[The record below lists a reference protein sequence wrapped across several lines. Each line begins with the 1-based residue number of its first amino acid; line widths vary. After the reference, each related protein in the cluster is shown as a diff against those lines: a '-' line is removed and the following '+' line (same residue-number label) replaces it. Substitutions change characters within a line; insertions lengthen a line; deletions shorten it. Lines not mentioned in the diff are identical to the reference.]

1 MICPHCHHDSSK
13 VVDSRP
19 SDEGR
24 AIRRRRECEYCGT
37 RFTTFERVEKSPL
50 LVIKKNG
57 NREEFRREK
66 LLRGLVRAAE
76 KRPVTMDQMN
86 AIVDKVENKIRA
98 TGENEVKSQD
108 IGEHVMKEL
117 ADVDDVTYIRFA
129 SVYREFKD
137 MSGFMNEVQEM
148 MANDKTDKAK
158 SAKKKGANKD

>member
-13 VVDSRP
+13 VIDSRP

-24 AIRRRRECEYCGT
+24 AIRRRRECENCGT
-37 RFTTFERVEKSPL
+37 RFTTFERLEKSPL

-57 NREEFRREK
+57 NREEFSREK

-86 AIVDKVENKIRA
+86 DIVDKVENEIRA
-98 TGENEVKSQD
+98 TGESEVRSQI
-108 IGEHVMKEL
+108 IGEHVMKIL
-117 ADVDDVTYIRFA
+117 SKVDDVTYIRFA

-137 MSGFMNEVQEM
+137 MNGFMQEVHEM
-148 MANDKTDKAK
+148 MANGNDIDKK
-158 SAKKKGANKD
+158 

>member
-13 VVDSRP
+13 VIDSRP

-37 RFTTFERVEKSPL
+37 RFTTFERLEKSPL

-57 NREEFRREK
+57 NREEFSREK

-86 AIVDKVENKIRA
+86 DIVDKVENEIRS
-98 TGENEVKSQD
+98 TGESEVRSQV
-108 IGEHVMKEL
+108 IGEHVMKIL
-117 ADVDDVTYIRFA
+117 SKVDDVTYIRFA

-137 MSGFMNEVQEM
+137 MNGFMQEVQEM
-148 MANDKTDKAK
+148 MSNGKKIDKK
-158 SAKKKGANKD
+158 

>member
-13 VVDSRP
+13 VIDSRP

-37 RFTTFERVEKSPL
+37 RFTTFERLEKSPL

-57 NREEFRREK
+57 NREEFSREK
-66 LLRGLVRAAE
+66 LLRGIVRAAE

-86 AIVDKVENKIRA
+86 DIVDKVENEIRA
-98 TGENEVKSQD
+98 NGESEVGSQV
-108 IGEHVMKEL
+108 IGEHVMKIL
-117 ADVDDVTYIRFA
+117 AKVDDVTYIRFA

-137 MSGFMNEVQEM
+137 MNSFMREVQEM
-148 MANDKTDKAK
+148 MANGNKIDKK
-158 SAKKKGANKD
+158 

>member
-37 RFTTFERVEKSPL
+37 RFTTFERIEKSPL

-57 NREEFRREK
+57 NREEFSREK

-76 KRPVTMDQMN
+76 KRPVTIDQMN
-86 AIVDKVENKIRA
+86 GIVDKVENQIRA
-98 TGENEVKSQD
+98 TGENEVGSQT
-108 IGEHVMKEL
+108 IGEYVMKIL

-137 MSGFMNEVQEM
+137 MNGFMKEVQEM
-148 MANDKTDKAK
+148 MANDGSEGKSDK
-158 SAKKKGANKD
+158 D

>member
-13 VVDSRP
+13 VIDSRP

-37 RFTTFERVEKSPL
+37 RFTTFERLEKSPL

-57 NREEFRREK
+57 NREEFSREK

-86 AIVDKVENKIRA
+86 SIVDKVENEIRS
-98 TGENEVKSQD
+98 TGESEVRSQL
-108 IGEHVMKEL
+108 IGEHVMRILSK
-117 ADVDDVTYIRFA
+117 VDDVTYIRFA

-137 MSGFMNEVQEM
+137 MNGFMEEVQEM
-148 MANDKTDKAK
+148 MSNGKKIDKK
-158 SAKKKGANKD
+158 

>member
-13 VVDSRP
+13 VIDSRP

-24 AIRRRRECEYCGT
+24 AIRRRRECEFCGT
-37 RFTTFERVEKSPL
+37 RFTTFERLEKSPL

-57 NREEFRREK
+57 NREEFSREK

-86 AIVDKVENKIRA
+86 DIVDKVENEIRS
-98 TGENEVKSQD
+98 TGESEVQSRI
-108 IGEHVMKEL
+108 IGEHVMKIL
-117 ADVDDVTYIRFA
+117 IKIDDVTYIRFA

-137 MSGFMNEVQEM
+137 MNGFMQEVQEM
-148 MANDKTDKAK
+148 MANGKQPDGK
-158 SAKKKGANKD
+158 

>member
-37 RFTTFERVEKSPL
+37 RFTTFERIEKSPL

-57 NREEFRREK
+57 NREEFSREK

-76 KRPVTMDQMN
+76 KRPVTIDQMN
-86 AIVDKVENKIRA
+86 GIVDKVENQIRA
-98 TGENEVKSQD
+98 TGENEVGSQT
-108 IGEHVMKEL
+108 IGEYVMKIL

-137 MSGFMNEVQEM
+137 MNGFMKEVQEM
-148 MANDKTDKAK
+148 MANDGNENKSDKK
-158 SAKKKGANKD
+158 N

>member
-24 AIRRRRECEYCGT
+24 AIRRRRECEFCGT
-37 RFTTFERVEKSPL
+37 RFTTFERIEKSPL

-86 AIVDKVENKIRA
+86 AIVDKVENEIRA

-148 MANDKTDKAK
+148 MANDKTDKK
-158 SAKKKGANKD
+158 NNKKDTKK

>member
-13 VVDSRP
+13 VIDSRP

-37 RFTTFERVEKSPL
+37 RFTTFERLEKSPL

-57 NREEFRREK
+57 NREEFSREK
-66 LLRGLVRAAE
+66 LLRGIVRAAE

-86 AIVDKVENKIRA
+86 DIVDKVENEIRA
-98 TGENEVKSQD
+98 NGESEVGSQI
-108 IGEHVMKEL
+108 IGEHVMKIL
-117 ADVDDVTYIRFA
+117 AKVDDVTYIRFA

-137 MSGFMNEVQEM
+137 MNSFMREVQEM
-148 MANDKTDKAK
+148 MANGNKIDKK
-158 SAKKKGANKD
+158 

>member
-13 VVDSRP
+13 VIDSRP

-37 RFTTFERVEKSPL
+37 RFTTFERLEKSPL

-57 NREEFRREK
+57 NREEFSREK

-86 AIVDKVENKIRA
+86 DIVDKVENQIRA
-98 TGENEVKSQD
+98 TGESEVNSRL
-108 IGEHVMKEL
+108 IGEHVMKIL
-117 ADVDDVTYIRFA
+117 AKVDDVTYIRFA

-137 MSGFMNEVQEM
+137 MNGFMKEVQEM
-148 MANDKTDKAK
+148 MAN
-158 SAKKKGANKD
+158 GNKIDEK

>member
-24 AIRRRRECEYCGT
+24 AIRRRRECEFCGT
-37 RFTTFERVEKSPL
+37 RFTTFERIEKSPL

-86 AIVDKVENKIRA
+86 AIVDKVENEIRA

-148 MANDKTDKAK
+148 MANDKKDK
-158 SAKKKGANKD
+158 KD

>member
-24 AIRRRRECEYCGT
+24 AIRRRRECEFCGT
-37 RFTTFERVEKSPL
+37 RFTTFERIEKSPL

-86 AIVDKVENKIRA
+86 AIVDRVENKIRA
-98 TGENEVKSQD
+98 TGENEVKSQE
-108 IGEHVMKEL
+108 IGEYVMKEL

-148 MANDKTDKAK
+148 MANDKGDKK
-158 SAKKKGANKD
+158 DSKK

>member
-13 VVDSRP
+13 VIDSRP

-37 RFTTFERVEKSPL
+37 RFTTFERLEKSPL

-57 NREEFRREK
+57 NREEFSREK
-66 LLRGLVRAAE
+66 LLRGIVRAAE

-86 AIVDKVENKIRA
+86 DIVDKVENEIRA
-98 TGENEVKSQD
+98 NGESEIGSQI
-108 IGEHVMKEL
+108 IGEHVMKIL
-117 ADVDDVTYIRFA
+117 AKVDDVTYIRFA

-137 MSGFMNEVQEM
+137 MNSFMQEVQEM
-148 MANDKTDKAK
+148 MANGNKIDKK
-158 SAKKKGANKD
+158 

>member
-1 MICPHCHHDSSK
+1 LICPHCHHDSSK
-13 VVDSRP
+13 VIDSRP

-37 RFTTFERVEKSPL
+37 RFTTFERLEKSPL

-57 NREEFRREK
+57 NREEFSREK

-86 AIVDKVENKIRA
+86 SIVDKVENEIRS
-98 TGENEVKSQD
+98 TGESEVRSQL
-108 IGEHVMKEL
+108 IGEHVMRILSK
-117 ADVDDVTYIRFA
+117 VDDVTYIRFA

-137 MSGFMNEVQEM
+137 MNGFMEEVQEM
-148 MANDKTDKAK
+148 MSNGKKIDKK
-158 SAKKKGANKD
+158 

>member
-13 VVDSRP
+13 VIDSRP

-37 RFTTFERVEKSPL
+37 RFTTFERLEKSPL

-57 NREEFRREK
+57 NREEFSREK

-86 AIVDKVENKIRA
+86 DIVDKVENEIRA
-98 TGENEVKSQD
+98 TGESEVRSQL
-108 IGEHVMKEL
+108 IGEHVMKIL
-117 ADVDDVTYIRFA
+117 SKVDDVTYIRFA

-137 MSGFMNEVQEM
+137 MNGFMQEVQEM
-148 MANDKTDKAK
+148 MSNG
-158 SAKKKGANKD
+158 KKIDNK

>member
-13 VVDSRP
+13 VIDSRP

-37 RFTTFERVEKSPL
+37 RFTTFERLEKSPL

-57 NREEFRREK
+57 NREEFSREK
-66 LLRGLVRAAE
+66 LLHGLVRAAE

-86 AIVDKVENKIRA
+86 DIVDKVENEIRS
-98 TGENEVKSQD
+98 TGESEVRSQV
-108 IGEHVMKEL
+108 IGEHVMKIL
-117 ADVDDVTYIRFA
+117 SKVDDVTYIRFA

-137 MSGFMNEVQEM
+137 MNGFMQEVQEM
-148 MANDKTDKAK
+148 MSNGKKIDKK
-158 SAKKKGANKD
+158 

>member
-13 VVDSRP
+13 VIDSRP

-24 AIRRRRECEYCGT
+24 AIRRRRECEFCGT
-37 RFTTFERVEKSPL
+37 RFTTFERLEKSPL

-57 NREEFRREK
+57 NREEFSREK

-86 AIVDKVENKIRA
+86 DIVDKVENEIRA
-98 TGENEVKSQD
+98 TGESEVHSRI
-108 IGEHVMKEL
+108 IGEHVMKIL
-117 ADVDDVTYIRFA
+117 SKVDDVTYIRFA

-137 MSGFMNEVQEM
+137 MNGFMQEVQEM
-148 MANDKTDKAK
+148 MSNGTTKQNNQDKK
-158 SAKKKGANKD
+158 

>member
-13 VVDSRP
+13 VIDSRP

-24 AIRRRRECEYCGT
+24 AIRRRRECEFCGT
-37 RFTTFERVEKSPL
+37 RFTTFERLEKSPL

-57 NREEFRREK
+57 NREEFSREK

-86 AIVDKVENKIRA
+86 DIVDKVENEIRS
-98 TGENEVKSQD
+98 TGESEVRSQI
-108 IGEHVMKEL
+108 IGEHVMKIL
-117 ADVDDVTYIRFA
+117 SKIDDVTYIRFA

-137 MSGFMNEVQEM
+137 MNGFMQEVQEM
-148 MANDKTDKAK
+148 MSHGKNIDKK
-158 SAKKKGANKD
+158 

>member
-13 VVDSRP
+13 VIDSRP

-37 RFTTFERVEKSPL
+37 RFTTFERLEKSPL

-57 NREEFRREK
+57 NREEFSREK
-66 LLRGLVRAAE
+66 LLYGLVRAAE

-86 AIVDKVENKIRA
+86 DIVDKVENEIRS
-98 TGENEVKSQD
+98 TGESEVRSQV
-108 IGEHVMKEL
+108 IGEHVMKIL
-117 ADVDDVTYIRFA
+117 SKVDDVTYIRFA

-137 MSGFMNEVQEM
+137 MNGFMQEVQEM
-148 MANDKTDKAK
+148 MSNGKKIDKK
-158 SAKKKGANKD
+158 

>member
-24 AIRRRRECEYCGT
+24 AIRRRRECEFCGT

-57 NREEFRREK
+57 NREEFSREK

-86 AIVDKVENKIRA
+86 NIVDKVENQIRT
-98 TGENEVKSQD
+98 TGDSEVRSQV
-108 IGEHVMKEL
+108 IGEYVMKIL
-117 ADVDDVTYIRFA
+117 ADIDDVTYIRFA

-137 MSGFMNEVQEM
+137 MNGFMKEVQEM
-148 MANDKTDKAK
+148 MTNE
-158 SAKKKGANKD
+158 NKQKEDNKHD

>member
-13 VVDSRP
+13 VIDSRP

-37 RFTTFERVEKSPL
+37 RFTTFERLEKSPL

-57 NREEFRREK
+57 NREEFSREK

-86 AIVDKVENKIRA
+86 GIVDKVENEIRS
-98 TGENEVKSQD
+98 TGESEVRSQL
-108 IGEHVMKEL
+108 IGEHVMRILSK
-117 ADVDDVTYIRFA
+117 VDDVTYIRFA

-137 MSGFMNEVQEM
+137 MNGFMEEVQEM
-148 MANDKTDKAK
+148 MSNGKKIDKK
-158 SAKKKGANKD
+158 

>member
-37 RFTTFERVEKSPL
+37 RFTTFERIEKSPL

-57 NREEFRREK
+57 NREEFSREK

-76 KRPVTMDQMN
+76 KRPVTIDQMN
-86 AIVDKVENKIRA
+86 EIVDKVENQIRA
-98 TGENEVKSQD
+98 TGENEVGSQT
-108 IGEHVMKEL
+108 IGEYVMKIL
-117 ADVDDVTYIRFA
+117 ADVDDITYIRFA

-137 MSGFMNEVQEM
+137 MNGFMKEVQEM
-148 MANDKTDKAK
+148 MANDGSKDK
-158 SAKKKGANKD
+158 SDKD

>member
-37 RFTTFERVEKSPL
+37 RFTTFERIEKSPL

-86 AIVDKVENKIRA
+86 AIVDKVENEIRA

-148 MANDKTDKAK
+148 MANDKKDKK
-158 SAKKKGANKD
+158 NDK

>member
-24 AIRRRRECEYCGT
+24 AIRRRRECEFCGT

-148 MANDKTDKAK
+148 MANDKSD
-158 SAKKKGANKD
+158 KKKGATKD